1 MFVMLISRS
10 SAVLAAA
17 ATLLV
22 CAATPAAAATKR
34 LTFPERL
41 ERRFTMAGGSG
52 SAIAVDLQTGKL
64 IWQHLPDRERIPAS
78 VNKLFTTATLLL
90 ALGPN
95 SRISTRAM
103 APPHAAPADSGGG
116 SGPVSQPNL
125 TDATGNLIGN
135 LYLRGGGDPS
145 LGPDGIAQIAQSVKA
160 AGVKAVTAKVIGDD
174 GLFDRIRGVPAWG
187 GTDPFQEGL
196 LSGLAYD
203 HEGSAL
209 SAASALTLAL
219 RRVGVKVP
227 KGHTGTGTTPLG
239 SITVARYSSPTV
251 ASLIRMTNQ
260 PSDNFF
266 AEMLTKT
273 LGAIKAHSGTTA
285 AGLKIA
291 QEQLSKLGIHPTRV
305 DGSGLSRLNRTS
317 ARTVVTLLRSLAG
330 NAAFNNSLAVA
341 GRSGTIATRMRGTA
355 AEGHCRA
362 KTGTLS
368 DVSGLAGLC
377 DASGGGLI
385 AFAMLMNA
393 VNVNSARS
401 SQDAIVSALASWK
414 RPATG

>member
-1 MFVMLISRS
+1 MVISRS
-10 SAVLAAA
+10 SAAFAAA
-17 ATLLV
+17 AAIAC
-22 CAATPAAAATKR
+22 CAASPAAAAPKR
-34 LTFPERL
+34 LTFAERL
-41 ERRFTMAGGSG
+41 EHRFTAAGGAG
-52 SAIAVDLQTGKL
+52 SAIAVDLTTGKL

-78 VNKLFTTATLLL
+78 VNKLFTTAAFLL

-103 APPHAAPADSGGG
+103 AAPQATPAGLGDGG
-116 SGPVSQPNL
+116 SGPVSQPDQ
-125 TDATGNLIGN
+125 TDPAGNLIGN

-145 LGPDGIAQIAQSVKA
+145 LGSADVAELAQAVKA
-160 AGVKAVTAKVIGDD
+160 AGVKAVPARVIGDD

-219 RRVGVKVP
+219 RKVGVNVP

-239 SITVARYSSPTV
+239 STTVARHSSPTV

-260 PSDNFF
+260 PSDNFY
-266 AEMLTKT
+266 AEMLTKA
-273 LGAIKAHSGTTA
+273 LGAIKARSGTTA
-285 AGLKIA
+285 AGLRVA
-291 QEQLSKLGIHPTRV
+291 QDQLSRLGIHPTRV

-317 ARTVVTLLRSLAG
+317 AKTVFVLLKALATSSP
-330 NAAFNNSLAVA
+330 FNSSLAVA
-341 GRSGTIATRMRGTA
+341 GRSGTIAGRMRGTA
-355 AEGHCRA
+355 AEGRCRA

-377 DASGGGLI
+377 DASGGGTI
-385 AFAMLMNA
+385 AFAMLMNG
-393 VNVNSARS
+393 VNVDSARS

-414 RPATG
+414 RPAAG